1 MQTEKE
7 RVTRKL
13 PRKNNINNNN
23 NNDTCKEKK
32 GQRSCTNRKRGET
45 AEKKKTKISHTERGG
60 KKNLKQGNFT
70 SKTKTKTSRRRL
82 LENKRQGS
90 RSSEV
95 TMDSSSQTKYKEV

>member
-45 AEKKKTKISHTERGG
+45 AEKKKTKISHTQKEGE
-60 KKNLKQGNFT
+60 KKI
-70 SKTKTKTSRRRL
+70 
-82 LENKRQGS
+82 
-90 RSSEV
+90 
-95 TMDSSSQTKYKEV
+95 